1 MCRRG
6 EIYNVD
12 FGNNENS
19 YKQCG
24 VRPALVVSNNRANE
38 NSPVVTVVPLTA
50 RVWKKKSKMVWMLI
64 RFRQPGSVVGEVHL
78 SVTRTRE

>member
-50 RVWKKKSKMVWMLI
+50 RVWKKKYLPNPRTDTIKSKCWI
-64 RFRQPGSVVGEVHL
+64 IKTKHGIS
-78 SVTRTRE
+78 

>member
-19 YKQCG
+19 YKHGQGARKQRNVVHEGCG
-24 VRPALVVSNNRANE
+24 KAMRSME
-38 NSPVVTVVPLTA
+38 
-50 RVWKKKSKMVWMLI
+50 
-64 RFRQPGSVVGEVHL
+64 SVQNKL
-78 SVTRTRE
+78 LL

>member
-19 YKQCG
+19 YNS
-24 VRPALVVSNNRANE
+24 VVSVQLW
-38 NSPVVTVVPLTA
+38 S
-50 RVWKKKSKMVWMLI
+50 
-64 RFRQPGSVVGEVHL
+64 
-78 SVTRTRE
+78 

>member
-24 VRPALVVSNNRANE
+24 VRPAWS
-38 NSPVVTVVPLTA
+38 
-50 RVWKKKSKMVWMLI
+50 
-64 RFRQPGSVVGEVHL
+64 
-78 SVTRTRE
+78 

>member
-12 FGNNENS
+12 LEIMKIRINS
-19 YKQCG
+19 
-24 VRPALVVSNNRANE
+24 VVSVLALVVSNNRANE

-50 RVWKKKSKMVWMLI
+50 RVWKKKISSNPRTDTIKSKCWI
-64 RFRQPGSVVGEVHL
+64 IKTKHGIS
-78 SVTRTRE
+78 

>member
-50 RVWKKKSKMVWMLI
+50 RVWKKK
-64 RFRQPGSVVGEVHL
+64 
-78 SVTRTRE
+78 